1 MVTIAH
7 ASKNENGAYL
17 KGKKGDQTKLE
28 VCIRQW
34 YSRPWNVVI
43 RFIDPDMR
51 DRCAHAM
58 ERACANDNWG
68 YSQADRNSGLEAARQ
83 VGYDPGLVTVPV
95 NTDCSALVTVACI
108 YAGIAECALVKYGN
122 SATTSTLK
130 GRLKA
135 TGEVEIYTTSDYVT
149 KTDKLMRGDIL
160 LAEGHHV
167 AVVIKAD
174 APKKSTKEIA
184 KEVIQGKWGNGA
196 ERKQKLQAAGY
207 NYEEVQKAVKEMMT
221 EKTVS
226 DIPKYVWDYL
236 YARIGNAYGV
246 AGLMGNL
253 KAESNL
259 NPKNLQN
266 SCEKKL
272 GMTDDEYVR
281 AVDNGSYKNFASDSC
296 GFGLAQ
302 WTSSGRKQGL
312 YDSRNNRSIGN
323 IDIQLEFLWKE
334 LSTSYK
340 TVLNGLKTA
349 KTVREAS
356 DIVLTKFER
365 PKNQGDTVKT
375 QRATYGKEYFNKYFV
390 V

>member
-7 ASKNENGAYL
+7 ASKNENSAYL

-51 DRCAHAM
+51 DRCAYAM

-135 TGEVEIYTTSDYVT
+135 TGEVEIFTTSDYVA

-207 NYEEVQKAVKEMMT
+207 NYEEVQKVVKEMMT

-281 AVDNGSYKNFASDSC
+281 AVDNGSYKSFASDSC

-323 IDIQLEFLWKE
+323 IDVQLEFLWKE

-375 QRATYGKEYFNKYFV
+375 QRSTYGQEYFNKYFV

>member
-323 IDIQLEFLWKE
+323 IDVQLEFLWKE